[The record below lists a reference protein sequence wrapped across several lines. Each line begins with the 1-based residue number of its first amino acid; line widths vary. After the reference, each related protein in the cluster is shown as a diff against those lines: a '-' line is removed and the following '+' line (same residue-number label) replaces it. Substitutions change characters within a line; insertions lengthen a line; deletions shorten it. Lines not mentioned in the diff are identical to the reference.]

1 MRIVIAGHGILV
13 YFLAKRFI
21 SKGYQ
26 ISIISNKT
34 DDCDYYARNLK
45 ALVIQG
51 EYIEPELMA
60 QAEAFEADIFIGMT
74 DRDQDNLVLCQIAQ
88 EYYQVPNILA
98 VVNDPDNEDVFRKMG
113 VRAVSSSRFLI
124 ESIESMSAID
134 DIKQQFSAVEG
145 RIMLTELQ
153 IGQNAKVAGKM
164 LQDISLPGG
173 VLVASILRKDELIIP
188 RGATQILEGD
198 LLLIISLPDNQS
210 VALNSFS

>member
-1 MRIVIAGHGILV
+1 MIRG
-13 YFLAKRFI
+13 
-21 SKGYQ
+21 
-26 ISIISNKT
+26 
-34 DDCDYYARNLK
+34 DY
-45 ALVIQG
+45 IDT
-51 EYIEPELMA
+51 ELMA
-60 QAEAFEADIFIGMT
+60 QADAYAADIFIGMT
-74 DRDQDNLVLCQIAQ
+74 DRDQDNLVLCQIAR

-124 ESIESMSAID
+124 ESIESMSAVD
-134 DIKQQFSAVEG
+134 EIKQQFSAVEG

-153 IGQNAKVAGKM
+153 IGPSAKVTGKM